1 MKKFITAAL
10 LCCTV
15 IASAQQKSPEALKAA
30 VAKAEAVAENP
41 KKAVA
46 PATWLKI
53 GKAYMDAYNAPAGQL
68 LLGAS
73 QTEIQLMLSG
83 QSPKSQEN
91 VVLGGANYLK
101 QVYDDK
107 NLYFGS
113 NGQLQ
118 MIEVTAPVFE
128 DALASAL
135 KAYAKAGEVDVKQA
149 KKKDVETALKDI
161 AAKYLSEGLRSEER
175 RVGKECR
182 SRWSPYH

>member
-83 QSPKSQEN
+83 
-91 VVLGGANYLK
+91 
-101 QVYDDK
+101 
-107 NLYFGS
+107 
-113 NGQLQ
+113 
-118 MIEVTAPVFE
+118 
-128 DALASAL
+128 
-135 KAYAKAGEVDVKQA
+135 
-149 KKKDVETALKDI
+149 
-161 AAKYLSEGLRSEER
+161 
-175 RVGKECR
+175 
-182 SRWSPYH
+182 